1 MEAVTFMIRTINRVG
16 MTHDVLECLFE
27 RKMDITAME
36 VVPNVIYLK
45 LPAVERKC
53 LENAVDAI
61 SRVSGVT
68 EIRIIRELPS
78 ETRENQIRL
87 ILSTLS
93 EGILLL
99 DGEWRIREANQAAE
113 RLLEVEKGSLTG
125 KPAEQVWPEA
135 IRYVKRCIEDGKEI
149 RNASISFRKLRRTVH
164 FLVSCLAV
172 TPLTGELGSCILI
185 FRDMKEVQDL
195 IRSVKR
201 NRAFTFDD
209 ILHRSEEMARCIA
222 TARKIASS
230 GATVVLY
237 GESGTGKEL
246 FARALHFESS
256 RADGP
261 FIPIN
266 CSAIPDSLLESEL
279 FGYEEGSFT
288 GAVKGGKKGLV
299 ELAHGGTLFLD
310 EIGELPL
317 HLQAKLLRMLEER
330 AIRRVGGDRMIP
342 VDIRVIV
349 ATNRDLASMIMQGK
363 FRGDLFYRL
372 NVIPI
377 HIPPLRERK
386 SDIPLLT
393 EFFVKKY
400 CDLLGRPTLSLTD
413 EAMELLIAHHWP
425 GNVRE
430 LQNVLERAVTLCP
443 ENENTIRQDMIGP
456 DALPASA
463 GVGTTGKGLK
473 DHVEAYERTFLLRTL
488 RQCKTVRQAAK
499 RLGISHT
506 ALLRKIQKYG
516 LAGDE

>member
-1 MEAVTFMIRTINRVG
+1 
-16 MTHDVLECLFE
+16 
-27 RKMDITAME
+27 
-36 VVPNVIYLK
+36 
-45 LPAVERKC
+45 
-53 LENAVDAI
+53 
-61 SRVSGVT
+61 
-68 EIRIIRELPS
+68 
-78 ETRENQIRL
+78 
-87 ILSTLS
+87 
-93 EGILLL
+93 
-99 DGEWRIREANQAAE
+99 
-113 RLLEVEKGSLTG
+113 
-125 KPAEQVWPEA
+125 
-135 IRYVKRCIEDGKEI
+135 
-149 RNASISFRKLRRTVH
+149 
-164 FLVSCLAV
+164 
-172 TPLTGELGSCILI
+172 
-185 FRDMKEVQDL
+185 
-195 IRSVKR
+195 
-201 NRAFTFDD
+201 
-209 ILHRSEEMARCIA
+209 
-222 TARKIASS
+222 
-230 GATVVLY
+230 VVLY

-473 DHVEAYERTFLLRTL
+473 DHVEAYERTLLLRTL